1 MNKKSNKKLMAGLI
15 ALITLIIVGITCSG
29 FLDNFKEGIKFLGI
43 SLGISAGLVLLL
55 FIMKY
60 IIKGADKLVGEGR
73 TFNDRAIV
81 LFSILILVSLT
92 CRGFLKNFTL
102 GIVFLIVSIA
112 FVAITFLIMY
122 GINSKK
128 GAIKKVI
135 LAEKTPGEKMF
146 ILLTVLILVSLTCGG
161 FIQNLKAGI
170 LFLIISIISSLAL
183 YLIVT
188 EVKNE
193 NSIIGKIIRIETTF
207 NQKMMILLSTIIMV
221 SLTCGG
227 FLRNL
232 RAGIVFLMISIVFTT
247 SMLMLVLGIKSK
259 HKIYDKIA
267 GFETN
272 FNEKM
277 IILLTTMA
285 MVSITSGGFLYNFK
299 LGMLFLTISL
309 IFSGLV
315 LAGVISV
322 RPRVNIFRMKARIQN
337 LGKREAIR
345 AFGMIFACIFVGTSL
360 SGSLAYFT
368 SGKDIELDIVPLKVN
383 YYGQSDG
390 SSSGSSSE
398 INEFNSNIV
407 NSLYEA
413 QPGDIVIHF
422 LNEYNGQK
430 NSPFQVPYIYV
441 WYTDNNNKEIY
452 PAGPWNVAYDEADDS
467 KTGNQGTK
475 MIREDDR
482 YCWYSY
488 IIKNPKSKNNTVSCI
503 IKCPTY
509 GSDKFNISRLG
520 DETYIT
526 NFIYNNSINLA
537 NVDKTINIE
546 NLSYS
551 ANSITHYYIKCTGIQ
566 TSQYIYYGEN
576 DSRQLTNIYNIGYT
590 TSDSSYDDI
599 FGKVSL
605 ESRSMRVFYYYDG
618 TVSGDDLKVEALDA
632 ESDANGEN
640 IQKLIPV
647 SGTSYASMFKA
658 SEIDKWYVSEN
669 EVKLGSKK
677 ATSSYLKFSNG
688 ALELGTV
695 SNVTSKEVTG
705 GNVFVRG
712 TNSYTSVP
720 VNRSLNVYYFSQND
734 LGTGAKVK
742 ASNVKDKSV
751 KSEQE
756 LIEMIDMRETGGR
769 WYKSSSEVEVG
780 MLSETKAN
788 LVITDSSGNELLSK
802 DDVKVSAVNG
812 DSVYIRSGK
821 VYNTRPS
828 LANRNIKVHY
838 YNENGSNIT
847 ITTKIDNTEVSQNTI
862 TETGKNNWQVTTNLP
877 YNNLFT
883 ADEEKLV
890 TITIPGDSTTYTFT
904 SKSSA
909 DSDNEVWIKNGKL
922 SQTEIKDSLK
932 LIIKYAKST
941 GIVSPRLYELGM
953 GGVIKKDTNP
963 TSEDSTYYVF
973 EVEVEADKLNDSIE
987 ITNFKIEGNS
997 SIGTSLL
1004 HDLPLK
1010 AGTYSTNDIINKYVD
1025 SGYSGKTYSG
1035 NIIITNESNGNK
1047 TMVITFVGK

>member
-15 ALITLIIVGITCSG
+15 TLITLIIIGITCSG
-29 FLDNFKEGIKFLGI
+29 FLSNFKEGIKFLGI
-43 SLGISAGLVLLL
+43 SFGISAGLVLLL
-55 FIMKY
+55 FIIKY
-60 IIKGADKLVGEGR
+60 IIKGADRLVGEGR

-128 GAIKKVI
+128 GAIKKAI
-135 LAEKTPGEKMF
+135 LAEKTSGEKMF
-146 ILLTVLILVSLTCGG
+146 ILLTVLILISLTCGG

-170 LFLIISIISSLAL
+170 LFLIVSIISSLAL
-183 YLIVT
+183 YLTVT

-247 SMLMLVLGIKSK
+247 SMLMLVLGVKSK

-267 GFETN
+267 GFETS

-322 RPRVNIFRMKARIQN
+322 RPRVNIFKMKARIQN

-422 LNEYNGQK
+422 LNEYKGQK

-441 WYTDNNNKEIY
+441 WYTDSNNKEVY

-475 MIREDDR
+475 MVREDDR

-488 IIKNPKSKNNTVSCI
+488 IIKNPQSKDNTVSCI

-509 GSDKFNISRLG
+509 GSDKFDISKLG
-520 DETYIT
+520 DGTYVA
-526 NFIYNNSINLA
+526 NFIYGNPTNIE
-537 NVDKTINIE
+537 NVDKTIDITG
-546 NLSYS
+546 LSYS
-551 ANSITHYYIKCTGIQ
+551 ANSITHYYIKCTGIE
-566 TSQYIYYGEN
+566 TPQYIWYGTGS
-576 DSRQLTNIYNIGYT
+576 SRQLTNKYKIGCT

-618 TVSGDDLKVEALDA
+618 AVLADGLKVEALDA

-640 IQKLIPV
+640 IQNLIPV
-647 SGTSYASMFKA
+647 SGTIYKGMFKA
-658 SEIDKWYVSEN
+658 SEIAKWYVSEN

-677 ATSSYLKFSNG
+677 ATTSYLKFSNG

-695 SNVTSKEVTG
+695 AGLTLKEVTG
-705 GNVFVRG
+705 GNIFVRG
-712 TNSYTSVP
+712 TNSYASVP
-720 VNRSLNVYYFSQND
+720 VNRSLNVYYFSQDD
-734 LGTGAKVK
+734 LGTSAKVK
-742 ASNVKDKSV
+742 ATNVKDKSV
-751 KSEQE
+751 KNEQTLVVAYTE
-756 LIEMIDMRETGGR
+756 AGGK

-780 MLSETKAN
+780 MLSETKAD
-788 LVITDSSGNELLSK
+788 LVITDSSGKEIVTK
-802 DDVKVSAVNG
+802 EGVKVSEENG
-812 DSVYIRSGK
+812 GSVYIRSGK
-821 VYNTRPS
+821 IYDTRPS
-828 LANRNIKVHY
+828 LVDRTVTVHY
-838 YNENGSNIT
+838 YTSNEVSINGS
-847 ITTKIDNTEVSQNTI
+847 ID
-862 TETGKNNWQVTTNLP
+862 GKNINSIQMVTDGTKVNWKKAELKWSNI
-877 YNNLFT
+877 FT
-883 ADEEKLV
+883 ADEEKNGTL
-890 TITIPGDSTTYTFT
+890 TIEGSTYNFVSNSNNT
-904 SKSSA
+904 
-909 DSDNEVWIKNGKL
+909 EIWIKDGKV
-922 SQTEIKDSLK
+922 SYTEIKDTRK

-941 GIVSPRLYELGM
+941 GVVNPKLQDFIIDGF
-953 GGVIKKDTNP
+953 IKKDLEP
-963 TSEDSTYYVF
+963 RSIEDDYYVF
-973 EVEVEADKLNDSIE
+973 EVEVEADKLTDSSVV
-987 ITNFKIEGNS
+987 TNFKIEGNS

-1004 HDLPLK
+1004 HNLPLQ
-1010 AGTYSTNDIINKYVD
+1010 AGTYGTDYIKRHVD

-1035 NIIITNESNGNK
+1035 DITITNETNGNK
-1047 TMVITFVGK
+1047 TMIITFVGKQI